1 MDLSSEKKRE
11 YIKRILLSRMRI
23 LCNNGFYGL
32 LLMHMNFA
40 IDPEC
45 ETACTDGRKIYFGPS
60 FLNNLDDDEL
70 DFIMMHEIMHCAL
83 QHCTRG
89 KDYDQK
95 AFNIACD
102 IVVNSN
108 ILESNKGDL
117 KSITLKKY
125 GESMHIAPDGKEGR
139 FYTAEE
145 VYAMLPVKGKKKGAS
160 GMKGSGGNVSGSSYG
175 NNGGSDLSGRSG
187 SGDWD
192 DHSKWGTS
200 DEDGTLRD
208 EWSKNLMDACEA
220 ISIRNSTKTFGGL
233 PLFAERFI
241 KALKEGQIDWREILN
256 NFVQEEIS
264 DYSFSPPDRRFDDSP
279 FFLPDFNEKEETIG
293 NVWFV
298 VDTSGSI
305 SDDAIA
311 AAYSEICNAI
321 EQFNGRL
328 SGLLSFTESYVT
340 DPIPFSS
347 VDDLMRIKP
356 VGGGGND
363 FSDIFRYM
371 HKNMISDLPAQII
384 IITDGY
390 DRFPNEEASM
400 GVPVLWLI
408 NNDDE
413 SVNPPWGKVARIKV

>member
-32 LLMHMNFA
+32 LLMHMDFA
-40 IDPEC
+40 LDMEC

-60 FLNNLDDDEL
+60 FLNNLNDDEL
-70 DFIMMHEIMHCAL
+70 DFIMMHEVMHCAL
-83 QHCTRG
+83 QHCIRG
-89 KDYDQK
+89 ADYDQRV
-95 AFNIACD
+95 FNIACD

-125 GESMHIAPDGKEGR
+125 GESMHIAPNGREGR

-145 VYAMLPVKGKKKGAS
+145 VYAMLPAKSKKSGAS
-160 GMKGSGGNVSGSSYG
+160 GLKGSSAKGGDIGQ
-175 NNGGSDLSGRSG
+175 SDEPGD
-187 SGDWD
+187 GDWD
-192 DHSKWGTS
+192 DHSKWGTA
-200 DEDGTLRD
+200 DEDGTLQD
-208 EWSKNLMDACEA
+208 EWSKNLLDACEA
-220 ISIRNSTKTFGGL
+220 ISIRNPTKSFGGP

-347 VDDLMRIKP
+347 VDDLMSIKP

-371 HKNMISDLPAQII
+371 QKNMISDLPAQII

-390 DRFPNEEASM
+390 DRFPKEEASM

-413 SVNPPWGKVARIKV
+413 SVKPPWGKVARIKVSN